1 MLKLQ
6 EVFDKDMISA
16 DDSMGDA
23 EVDFGPLIAAAHK
36 HERRRNRGG
45 LQMGKVIAKDDNAL
59 VEDSIISLTEDGKAI
74 QELLLKLQNVESGIL
89 KLQLEWIPLNQ

>member
-1 MLKLQ
+1 
-6 EVFDKDMISA
+6 MISA

-23 EVDFGPLIAAAHK
+23 EIDLGPLIAAAHK
-36 HERRRNRGG
+36 HEGRRNRGG
-45 LQMGKVIAKDDNAL
+45 LQIGKVIAKDYNAL
-59 VEDSIISLTEDGKAI
+59 VEDSIISLTEDGKAM